1 MAYQYGFSQL
11 FNIQGDKTSSNDVL
25 TNVFIP
31 ARVSYVVLDNSDE
44 ELYNLAGQENGIGS
58 AFIKNLSLS
67 IDERKVFARPL
78 FPNVK
83 NYPLKNEIIYVIDL
97 PSPNAQNL
105 LSDIQLYYINPIN
118 IWNHPH
124 HNALP
129 FSGGDASLP
138 PSQQK
143 DYQQV
148 EAGSVRRVTDNSTE
162 INLGNT
168 FKERSNIH
176 PLTSF
181 EGDIIYEGR
190 WGNSIRFGST
200 VSGSSNNWSN
210 SGTNGDP
217 ITIIRNG
224 QPQDASQE
232 GWIHITE
239 NINKDLSSIYLTSN
253 QTIPISSSAVN
264 NNQYYGY
271 PEGGKPTTI
280 STYSGNQIVM
290 NSGRLT
296 FNTTSDHLLLSSH
309 KTINLSATEQ
319 VIIETTNDVVLQ
331 SGGVYLGDKDA
342 TEPLLLGN
350 RTVDSLDQLLKGM
363 AGFLQICTKLQ
374 VPNAPGA
381 LTPLNTAANELKKVV
396 NDVQSNLNTLKSKNN
411 FTN

>member
-1 MAYQYGFSQL
+1 MAYKYGFSQL
-11 FNIQGDKTSSNDVL
+11 FNIQGDNDSGNDVS
-25 TNVFIP
+25 TNIFIP

-44 ELYNLAGQENGIGS
+44 ELYNLVGQENGIGS
-58 AFIKNLSLS
+58 AFIKNLNLSL
-67 IDERKVFARPL
+67 DERKTFAKPL

-83 NYPLKNEIIYVIDL
+83 NYPLKNEIVYVIAL
-97 PSPNAQNL
+97 PSPNTQNL
-105 LSDIQLYYINPIN
+105 LSNIQLYYINPIN

-129 FSGGDASLP
+129 FSGGDTSLP

-176 PLTSF
+176 PLSSF
-181 EGDIIYEGR
+181 EGDVIYEGR
-190 WGNSIRFGST
+190 WGNSLRFGST
-200 VSGSSNNWSN
+200 VTGSSNNWSN

-224 QPQDASQE
+224 QSPNASSE
-232 GWIHITE
+232 GWVHITE
-239 NINKDLSSIYLTSN
+239 DINNDLSSIYLTSN
-253 QTIPISSSAVN
+253 QTIPISSSAVD

-271 PEGGKPTTI
+271 PPGGEPTTI
-280 STYSGNQIVM
+280 SKYSGNQVII
-290 NSGRLT
+290 NSGRLV
-296 FNTTSDHLLLSSH
+296 FNTTNDHLLLSSN

-319 VIIETTNDVVLQ
+319 IIVETTNDVVLQ
-331 SGGVYLGDKDA
+331 SGGVYLGSKYA

-350 RTVDSLDQLLKGM
+350 RTVDSLDNLLEGLKG
-363 AGFLQICTKLQ
+363 FVKICKTLQ

-381 LTPLNTAANELKKVV
+381 LTPLNTAANDLNRVI
-396 NDVQSNLNTLKSKNN
+396 NDVQSNLDKLKSKNN

>member
-11 FNIQGDKTSSNDVL
+11 FNIQGDKNPGNDVS

-31 ARVSYVVLDNSDE
+31 CRVSSVVLDNSDE
-44 ELYNLAGQENGIGS
+44 ELYNLVGQENGLGS
-58 AFIKNLSLS
+58 VFIKNLSLS
-67 IDERKVFARPL
+67 VDERKVFARPL

-83 NYPLKNEIIYVIDL
+83 NYPLVNEIVYVIAL
-97 PSPNAQNL
+97 PSPNAQSV
-105 LSDIQLYYINPIN
+105 LSNIQLYYINPIN

-129 FSGGDASLP
+129 FSGGDTSLP

-162 INLGNT
+162 INLGKT

-176 PLTSF
+176 PLKSF

-190 WGNSIRFGST
+190 WGNSFRFGST
-200 VSGSSNNWSN
+200 VTGSFNNWST

-224 QPQDASQE
+224 QSPNTSPE
-232 GWIHITE
+232 GWVHITE
-239 NINKDLSSIYLTSN
+239 DINNDLSSIYLTSN

-271 PEGGKPTTI
+271 PVDGKPEII
-280 STYSGNQIVM
+280 STYSGSQVII
-290 NSGRLT
+290 NSERLT
-296 FNTTSDHLLLSSH
+296 FNTTKDHLLLSSN

-319 VIIETTNDVVLQ
+319 VVVETTNDVVLQ

-363 AGFLQICTKLQ
+363 AGFLQICTKIQ

-396 NDVQSNLNTLKSKNN
+396 NDVQSNLDALKSKNN